1 MTDSAEQGWS
11 RPRRGSGSPGA
22 LRTGRSAV
30 NLATL
35 VIVALGV
42 ALRVAGIRQGLPD
55 FVEEAVPFRWALA
68 MWARPDGAV
77 DWNPHHFI
85 YPSLTVYLHLAL
97 QLVHATLGRWA
108 GLYAGPAD
116 YHLAFQL
123 DPTPMVLLAR
133 ALGVAADAGSLLLV
147 ARIGERMRPGAG
159 RVAALLLACSPI
171 MIATSRAIY
180 SDPIMLVLALAAL
193 DRMQGYRSDSGT
205 ARLLLVSAL
214 TGLAVGAKYPALVLL
229 LPLAWTLVSAHGAR
243 GVWRVA
249 PLAFLT
255 VGAVFV
261 ATSPFVLLD
270 RAQFL
275 RDVGFDRVLAT
286 QGLLGASDAP
296 SGWHTLATLAG
307 DLGPVAAV
315 LAIAGFALVV
325 WRDRRLPGAAAIT
338 LAGAAFL
345 VPIVISPLRFERYLL
360 GVLPAAALLAGLAAT
375 AVVSRLGGR
384 RRRLAGAATALAI
397 GVPALAGALPMAADV
412 HTSTQRQALDW
423 CASHLD
429 HDALVLTESYGPPLL
444 TRQGAALAAESRLLT
459 RASPAMRARFLGRP
473 WFSIVRIPALVA
485 GTCTVVLRPVGRPTM
500 DVPVFPHASDFN
512 AVLYDTR
519 LLAGVD
525 YVITSSAMRDRF
537 RADPAR
543 YAVPCAFYRLLD
555 STATVAARFDSRP
568 GVSGPG
574 IVIYRLA
581 GLRLATADSIGV
593 WWWTAHVPRDYR
605 VRAGALLS
613 PGVPA
618 ATQVTAADGGPEP
631 WVLGLRELYH
641 SQIAF
646 FAQDLAFNLAELGR
660 AEPARRLMRAAIAID
675 PGSEWACLI
684 MVESCRTLGDWSG
697 ARAAFERTA
706 AAAGPRHRFDSALVA
721 EYAEALARTGAP
733 ARAAA
738 LRDSLARVPPP
749 VDR

>member
-1 MTDSAEQGWS
+1 
-11 RPRRGSGSPGA
+11 
-22 LRTGRSAV
+22 V
-30 NLATL
+30 KLATL
-35 VIVALGV
+35 AIVALGV

-85 YPSLTVYLHLAL
+85 YPSLTIYLHLAL
-97 QLVHATLGRWA
+97 QLAHATLGRWA
-108 GLYAGPAD
+108 GIYAGPAD

-133 ALGVAADAGSLLLV
+133 ALGVAADAVSLGLV
-147 ARIGERMRPGAG
+147 VRLGERMRRGAG
-159 RVAALLLACSPI
+159 WVAAMLLACSPI
-171 MIATSRAIY
+171 MITTSRAIY

-193 DRMQGYRSDSGT
+193 ERMQCYRADSGT
-205 ARLLLVSAL
+205 ARRLLVSAL

-243 GVWRVA
+243 GGWRVA
-249 PLAFLT
+249 PLALLT
-255 VGAVFV
+255 VGAVFL
-261 ATSPFVLLD
+261 ASSPFVILD

-286 QGLLGASDAP
+286 EGLLGASGAP
-296 SGWHTLATLAG
+296 SGWYTLATLAR
-307 DLGPVAAV
+307 DLGPVAAL
-315 LAIAGFALVV
+315 LALAGLALVV
-325 WRDRRLPGAAAIT
+325 WRDRRLPGAVATT

-345 VPIVISPLRFERYLL
+345 VPVVISPLRFERYLL
-360 GVLPAAALLAGLAAT
+360 GVLPAAALLAGLAVT
-375 AVVSRLGGR
+375 SVVSRFAGR
-384 RRRLAGAATALAI
+384 RRLLAGVAMALAI
-397 GVPALAGALPMAADV
+397 GVPALAGALAVASDV
-412 HTSTQRQALDW
+412 QTSTQRQALEW
-423 CASHLD
+423 CARHLD
-429 HDALVLTESYGPPLL
+429 HDSLVLTESYGPPLL
-444 TRQGAALAAESRLLT
+444 TRQGAALAAESRLLS
-459 RASPAMRARFLGRP
+459 RASQAMRARFLGRP
-473 WFSIVRIPALVA
+473 WYSIVRIPALVA
-485 GTCTVVLRPVGRPTM
+485 GTCTVVLRPAGRPAV

-512 AVLYDTR
+512 AVLYDPR

-537 RADPAR
+537 SADPAR
-543 YAVPCAFYRLLD
+543 YAVPCAFYHLLD
-555 STATVAARFDSRP
+555 STAAVAARFDSRP

-581 GLRLATADSIGV
+581 GLRLGAADSLGA
-593 WWWTAHVPRDYR
+593 WWWTAHVPLDYR

-613 PGVPA
+613 PGAPA
-618 ATQVTAADGGPEP
+618 TTQVTSPDGGPEP

-646 FAQDLAFNLAELGR
+646 FAQDLAFNLAALGR
-660 AEPARRLMRAAIAID
+660 PGPARQLMRAAHAID

-684 MVESCRTLGDWSG
+684 LVESCRALGDWPG

-738 LRDSLARVPPP
+738 LRDSLARAVPPRAP
-749 VDR
+749 